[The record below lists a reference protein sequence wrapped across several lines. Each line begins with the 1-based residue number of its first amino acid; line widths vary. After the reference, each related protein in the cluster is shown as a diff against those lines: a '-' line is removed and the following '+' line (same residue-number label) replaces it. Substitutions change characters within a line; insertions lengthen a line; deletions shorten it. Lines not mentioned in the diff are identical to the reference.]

1 MKNGHQEKPGSEGKM
16 KERSNEGTNGHKDD
30 PSTTV
35 IQTDSNM
42 DIDNTMITNPA
53 GEEKSTTTRAK
64 RASTLRNSVKRKS
77 REEPG
82 PELELELESGTST
95 TKSKAGAK
103 AKTRTKAQQEKPKKD
118 KNVPKTY
125 NIDFVLT
132 SSRSPLV
139 NVDISVSDQTYTA
152 LSYLL
157 YHFFLK
163 FKGE

>member
-1 MKNGHQEKPGSEGKM
+1 MGAESEGKM
-16 KERSNEGTNGHKDD
+16 KGRANEGTNGHKDD

-35 IQTDSNM
+35 IQTDSSM
-42 DIDNTMITNPA
+42 DMDDITNPA
-53 GEEKSTTTRAK
+53 GEEKSTTTRTK
-64 RASTLRNSVKRKS
+64 RASTLRSSVKRKS

-163 FKGE
+163 FKRE

>member
-1 MKNGHQEKPGSEGKM
+1 M
-16 KERSNEGTNGHKDD
+16 KERANEGTSGHKDD

-42 DIDNTMITNPA
+42 DMDNITNPA
-53 GEEKSTTTRAK
+53 GEEKSTRTRAK
-64 RASTLRNSVKRKS
+64 RTSTLRSSVKRKTW
-77 REEPG
+77 EEPG
-82 PELELELESGTST
+82 PELEPGTST
-95 TKSKAGAK
+95 TKSKTGTK
-103 AKTRTKAQQEKPKKD
+103 AKTKVKAQQEKPKKD

>member
-16 KERSNEGTNGHKDD
+16 KERANEGTNGHKDD

-42 DIDNTMITNPA
+42 DIDDTMITNPA

-64 RASTLRNSVKRKS
+64 RTSTLRNSVKRKTC
-77 REEPG
+77 EEPG
-82 PELELELESGTST
+82 PELEPGTST
-95 TKSKAGAK
+95 TKSKTGTK
-103 AKTRTKAQQEKPKKD
+103 AKTKVKAQQEKPKKD

-163 FKGE
+163 FKRE

>member
-1 MKNGHQEKPGSEGKM
+1 MN
-16 KERSNEGTNGHKDD
+16 
-30 PSTTV
+30 
-35 IQTDSNM
+35 
-42 DIDNTMITNPA
+42 
-53 GEEKSTTTRAK
+53 
-64 RASTLRNSVKRKS
+64 RNAAT
-77 REEPG
+77 
-82 PELELELESGTST
+82 GTST
-95 TKSKAGAK
+95 TKSKTGTK
-103 AKTRTKAQQEKPKKD
+103 AKTKVKAQQEKPKKD

-139 NVDISVSDQTYTA
+139 NVDISVSDRTYTA